1 MCMSDR
7 VPMSATGPGS
17 IEAEDRIWASVTLNS
32 HALHII
38 QHSLIRERLKTQVA
52 LYKHFIFARINQ
64 RIAILTTTAITDSKL
79 SWIFRRLLTSRS
91 SFHMF
96 VLCLRTRPQ
105 IYFHVGQNKLYYIS
119 RRLHPPSVSKLVWV
133 QLGPNSVS
141 VLFIHVLSIARIIW
155 NYV

>member
-1 MCMSDR
+1 MPLCYLVAKLLRWIGDPTAFIRFHAAPRLNYHATTSSDR
-7 VPMSATGPGS
+7 VTRSLFSPTSA
-17 IEAEDRIWASVTLNS
+17 NS
-32 HALHII
+32 PKDCSHII

-91 SFHMF
+91 RFHMF

-119 RRLHPPSVSKLVWV
+119 RRLHPPSVSKLV
-133 QLGPNSVS
+133 
-141 VLFIHVLSIARIIW
+141 
-155 NYV
+155 